1 METMRQMSCKKL
13 YKFQILDFLILRT
26 RGSFTLEKRWKD
38 GKKVKLCLAIW
49 WRGGISEVK
58 KLKIPR
64 VVLAMSA
71 LTIPAAVDWSRGQQ
85 QRYHYETEDL
95 STPNAY
101 TAGRRSGN
109 AQQRSQRT
117 CVSEKRSD
125 SRVCDMLLK
134 PKWPYWYLL
143 LVYECH
149 DFLSR
154 GIQIAQN
161 CGITV
166 HGAPVC
172 VLPIIRAASA
182 QSWYISGRFSLL

>member
-101 TAGRRSGN
+101 CWAEVRKRPAKIPAHMCFRKKKRLARMRYAAQAEMTILVPAAGVWVSWLFISWDSNRTKLWNHGPRSTRLCFTDN
-109 AQQRSQRT
+109 TRS
-117 CVSEKRSD
+117 
-125 SRVCDMLLK
+125 
-134 PKWPYWYLL
+134 
-143 LVYECH
+143 
-149 DFLSR
+149 F
-154 GIQIAQN
+154 
-161 CGITV
+161 
-166 HGAPVC
+166 
-172 VLPIIRAASA
+172 RAIMI
-182 QSWYISGRFSLL
+182 Y